1 MMTNFPHDDTP
12 TDEPAGAP
20 SEPVPTEP
28 VADDWAPEPAS
39 DAGSAARA
47 WSTEPASDTEPV
59 ADAWSTEPASD
70 TEPVADAWS
79 SEPASEPTSVWSADP
94 VAAPVVA
101 EPEPVSGP
109 AFMGW
114 PEEPPGRRGVTAGA
128 TAGPT
133 APRWVTPLVLL
144 AAVALFAGGV
154 LTGRALVDD
163 DPAPRIITVDDGDA
177 ADVPTADG
185 AAPDGPVDA
194 GTAEPVAAV
203 AAAVAPSV
211 VQLETGIG
219 LGSGVVYD
227 DQGHILTAAHVVDGV
242 DELVVR
248 LPDGTRLEGRVV
260 GTDPA
265 TDVGVV
271 VVDPTPD
278 ADLRPAVLAVGVP
291 LEVGQIAV
299 AVGSPFGL
307 EQTVTSGIVSAIDR
321 AVVTNGGVV
330 GMVQTDASINP
341 GNSGGALA
349 DRSGRV
355 IGINDAIRT
364 TGGGNEGV
372 GFAIPISL
380 AVDIAE
386 RLIAGEPVQAGFL
399 GVSGTNPTAGP
410 AGALVTEVVPGSPAA
425 DAGLEQG
432 DLVTAVDGDPIRQ
445 MSDLAARIRA
455 RQPGDSVTVDV
466 LRDDEV
472 LRVDVVLAAAGS

>member
-1 MMTNFPHDDTP
+1 M
-12 TDEPAGAP
+12 
-20 SEPVPTEP
+20 
-28 VADDWAPEPAS
+28 
-39 DAGSAARA
+39 AA
-47 WSTEPASDTEPV
+47 
-59 ADAWSTEPASD
+59 
-70 TEPVADAWS
+70 
-79 SEPASEPTSVWSADP
+79 
-94 VAAPVVA
+94 
-101 EPEPVSGP
+101 
-109 AFMGW
+109 
-114 PEEPPGRRGVTAGA
+114 
-128 TAGPT
+128 
-133 APRWVTPLVLL
+133 L
-144 AAVALFAGGV
+144 ALFAGGV

-163 DPAPRIITVDDGDA
+163 DPAPRVITVSDEDA

-185 AAPDGPVDA
+185 TVPDGPVDEA
-194 GTAEPVAAV
+194 TAEPVAAV
-203 AAAVAPSV
+203 ASAVAPSV

-227 DQGHILTAAHVVDGV
+227 DQGHIVTAAHVVEGV

-271 VVDPTPD
+271 AVDPTPD

-291 LEVGQIAV
+291 LEVGQLAV

-399 GVSGTNPTAGP
+399 GVSGTNPTTGA

-425 DAGLEQG
+425 EAGLEQG

-455 RQPGDSVTVDV
+455 RQPGDSVSVEI
-466 LRDDEV
+466 LRDDQV
-472 LRVDVVLAAAGS
+472 LELQVVLAAASS